1 MRLPG
6 ASSQTSEARQYE
18 KTIHD
23 AASFLNGLPGGRHA
37 RIAIT
42 TSIPQPSHS
51 ENESKMTFESQTD
64 DTPVT
69 APFPR
74 HKNPASSFLEDGKLR
89 YIHWRTLREA
99 GSGSSY
105 PGLMDDFEHLIAA
118 AVQTV
123 ELDGFPTTVELIHE
137 DSSRM
142 TLEFDLGLD
151 SNERSHSGQRLVRGM
166 FVRSQTDIH
175 WQDFYEP
182 GKEENAEIFELG
194 KEAFRNQKPNLELD
208 AIMASIDAVDW

>member
-1 MRLPG
+1 MKKRFMN
-6 ASSQTSEARQYE
+6 
-18 KTIHD
+18 

-89 YIHWRTLREA
+89 YIHWRTPREA
-99 GSGSSY
+99 GPGSSY

-175 WQDFYEP
+175 GQDFYEP
-182 GKEENAEIFELG
+182 GEEEIALIAEIDE
-194 KEAFRNQKPNLELD
+194 EQRRNQKPDPELEALLAGIDPLLFLD
-208 AIMASIDAVDW
+208 DEDDGEG